1 MDEEEESWEDVR
13 QAALAALGTPDRPP
27 PEPSLAVAADW
38 TPRKRDWSRLLT
50 VRRVDRDSHL
60 MFTADGWDALH
71 EMLDSPGKRFFCS
84 ARYRVWSAEGKRL
97 AEISI
102 SQDGAWAMY
111 KRQIGQ

>member
-50 VRRVDRDSHL
+50 VERVDRDSSD
-60 MFTADGWDALH
+60 MFTFDGWEVLH
-71 EMLDSPGKRFFCS
+71 EMLDSPGRKFRRS
-84 ARYRVWSAEGKRL
+84 ARYRVRSADGRRL

-111 KRQIGQ
+111 RRQIGQ